1 MNKVILIG
9 RTTKQ
14 IELRTTTT
22 GTSVANFSLAVTRS
36 FKNAN
41 GEYESDFFNCIAFGK
56 LAETIKN
63 YVNKGD
69 RLGVEGRLQSRSYQN
84 TEGKN
89 VYVTEV
95 IVENIEFLQAKR
107 KDESGGSN
115 DPFSDFGEN
124 VAYEDN
130 VTIDDSFLD

>member
-22 GTSVANFSLAVTRS
+22 GTSVANFSLAVTRN
-36 FKNAN
+36 FKNAM

-56 LAETIKN
+56 LAETISK

-69 RLGVEGRLQSRSYQN
+69 KLGVEGRLQARSYQN
-84 TEGKN
+84 SEGKN

-95 IVENIEFLQAKR
+95 IIENIEFLQAKR
-107 KDESGGSN
+107 KEELEEIKEANN
-115 DPFSDFGEN
+115 DPFADFGES
-124 VAYEDN
+124 VA
-130 VTIDDSFLD
+130 IDDSFLD